1 MLCSSSSSIHG
12 PGTRASRAAAKR
24 ALSSGTL
31 PRATAA
37 ATRTNAAVGAA
48 STGPVPALI
57 VPLPAPRS
65 LIVSLLQSA
74 FYTQLPYRL
83 TPRVHVGSGGEPG
96 RTRPETELLEHG
108 RHGECR
114 TDRVPVNDLER
125 DAESLLREEGTV
137 HTLGADLGDHAP
149 GVRPHDLGTG
159 PTLTGDEV
167 WVAQHRF
174 HDCGLRTADWT
185 HALRIRNRQ
194 SEIRNRKSRVRQ
206 RHVSQRQP
214 VAHDSASIH
223 AGSDVADPDLRP
235 ATHLREAALL
245 HGVLEPR
252 IELRGPAVVARQCEH
267 TGMFPRAVRVD
278 SRKP

>member
-37 ATRTNAAVGAA
+37 ATRTNAAVGAS

-114 TDRVPVNDLER
+114 TDRVPVSDLER

-137 HTLGADLGDHAP
+137 HTIGADLGDHVP
-149 GVRPHDLGTG
+149 GVH
-159 PTLTGDEV
+159 
-167 WVAQHRF
+167 
-174 HDCGLRTADWT
+174 
-185 HALRIRNRQ
+185 
-194 SEIRNRKSRVRQ
+194 K
-206 RHVSQRQP
+206 
-214 VAHDSASIH
+214 
-223 AGSDVADPDLRP
+223 
-235 ATHLREAALL
+235 
-245 HGVLEPR
+245 PR
-252 IELRGPAVVARQCEH
+252 IEHRGPAVVARQREH
-267 TGMFPRAVRVD
+267 TGVFPRAVRVD
-278 SRKP
+278 RRRP

>member
-37 ATRTNAAVGAA
+37 ATRTNAAVGAS

-114 TDRVPVNDLER
+114 TDRVPVSDLER

-137 HTLGADLGDHAP
+137 HTLGADLGDQAP
-149 GVRPHDLGTG
+149 GGGPHDLGTG

-167 WVAQHRF
+167 WVAQH
-174 HDCGLRTADWT
+174 GLDNAERGSGNAELPGKVGRTSKASLL
-185 HALRIRNRQ
+185 LRVPRSAFRVCQ
-194 SEIRNRKSRVRQ
+194 PDRKSTRLN
-206 RHVSQRQP
+206 S
-214 VAHDSASIH
+214 S
-223 AGSDVADPDLRP
+223 
-235 ATHLREAALL
+235 
-245 HGVLEPR
+245 HGY
-252 IELRGPAVVARQCEH
+252 ISYAVFCL
-267 TGMFPRAVRVD
+267 
-278 SRKP
+278 KKKKI

>member
-1 MLCSSSSSIHG
+1 
-12 PGTRASRAAAKR
+12 GTRASRAAAKR

-37 ATRTNAAVGAA
+37 ATRTNAAVGAS

-114 TDRVPVNDLER
+114 TDRVPVSDLER

-137 HTLGADLGDHAP
+137 HTLGADL
-149 GVRPHDLGTG
+149 
-159 PTLTGDEV
+159 
-167 WVAQHRF
+167 
-174 HDCGLRTADWT
+174 
-185 HALRIRNRQ
+185 
-194 SEIRNRKSRVRQ
+194 
-206 RHVSQRQP
+206 
-214 VAHDSASIH
+214 
-223 AGSDVADPDLRP
+223 RP
-235 ATHLREAALL
+235 AAHLREAALL
-245 HGVLEPR
+245 HGVLGPR
-252 IELRGPAVVARQCEH
+252 IELRGPAVVARQREH
-267 TGMFPRAVRVD
+267 TGVFPRAVRVD
-278 SRKP
+278 RRKP